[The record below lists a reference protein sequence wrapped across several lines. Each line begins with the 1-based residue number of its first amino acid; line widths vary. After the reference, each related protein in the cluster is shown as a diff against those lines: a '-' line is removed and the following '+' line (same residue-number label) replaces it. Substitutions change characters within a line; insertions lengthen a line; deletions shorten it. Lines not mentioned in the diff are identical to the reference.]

1 MPLPGDLPPIL
12 HLLIIPHLYTSY
24 HTCTHYTTLVNII
37 PHLYTLTALVH
48 IIPHLY
54 IVYCTC
60 AMLACTCHI
69 YFVHIMRRT
78 CAHHSN
84 ELQISSALEQ
94 ATLGKCTHAFFF
106 PFLFVVDI
114 QLILNSSSKFVVV
127 KFTRQCT
134 QCTDTALCE
143 NRAPALPMVKYEV
156 SEGLQTFQSAVF

>member
-12 HLLIIPHLYTSY
+12 HLLIIPHLYTLY
-24 HTCTHYTTLVNII
+24 CTCTHYTALLNII
-37 PHLYTLTALVH
+37 PDVYSLYCTLH
-48 IIPHLY
+48 IIPSLR
-54 IVYCTC
+54 
-60 AMLACTCHI
+60 APCHI
-69 YFVHIMRRT
+69 YFVHIMHRT

-84 ELQISSALEQ
+84 ELQISTALEQ
-94 ATLGKCTHAFFF
+94 ATLGKCTHAFLF

-134 QCTDTALCE
+134 QCKDTALCE

-156 SEGLQTFQSAVF
+156 SISVVSEGLQTFQSAVF